1 MVWKELIASINSL
14 LGTWD
19 HSLSRCP
26 SMKGAGAGADVTKV
40 KEAIKKEVMKRCATE
55 LIIKWALRRHSIAEL
70 VCRFLCF
77 GRRFSYAG
85 TFATKRCACADLRDL
100 LAFLG
105 TSCFF
110 NFFKWA

>member
-1 MVWKELIASINSL
+1 MSFYE
-14 LGTWD
+14 
-19 HSLSRCP
+19 
-26 SMKGAGAGADVTKV
+26 GAGAGADVTKV

-85 TFATKRCACADLRDL
+85 TFATKRCAYADLRDL